1 MATTPPAPL
10 VLTLGGG
17 LDPETLPELCEGAR
31 RALLGRG
38 GAGAVLLDAGRAPA
52 DAVTLDALARL
63 RLTALR
69 LGYRLRLVHASDE
82 LRALIA
88 FAGLADVLE

>member
-1 MATTPPAPL
+1 M
-10 VLTLGGG
+10 
-17 LDPETLPELCEGAR
+17 
-31 RALLGRG
+31 
-38 GAGAVLLDAGRAPA
+38 LLDAGRAPA